1 MSGMLRPRSVANP
14 VILSHDFGGC
24 EKQKIMVCQVWFQ
37 PSISSKLN
45 TQSRGWQVISSHH
58 SWFVGTV
65 SARFSHQIWPDPIIH
80 MRPAIRLP
88 TKQRAGFTSLRRNF
102 FKMYRLYKLVLFYL
116 GAVYN
121 LTYHGS
127 AFSAFPTPHFEL
139 GDFTAHLEEVID
151 PVRFDV
157 HRDQHGAS
165 DTHRVSGKDMDELR
179 IEALRQRSWG

>member
-88 TKQRAGFTSLRRNF
+88 TKQRAGFTSLRRHF
-102 FKMYRLYKLVLFYL
+102 LKCIDCI
-116 GAVYN
+116 N
-121 LTYHGS
+121 LCCFLWAQFTTWHTTVAHFRRFQPPISSSGISQRTLRKSSIRS
-127 AFSAFPTPHFEL
+127 ALMSTVTSTALPTL
-139 GDFTAHLEEVID
+139 I
-151 PVRFDV
+151 
-157 HRDQHGAS
+157 AS
-165 DTHRVSGKDMDELR
+165 QEKIWTN
-179 IEALRQRSWG
+179 